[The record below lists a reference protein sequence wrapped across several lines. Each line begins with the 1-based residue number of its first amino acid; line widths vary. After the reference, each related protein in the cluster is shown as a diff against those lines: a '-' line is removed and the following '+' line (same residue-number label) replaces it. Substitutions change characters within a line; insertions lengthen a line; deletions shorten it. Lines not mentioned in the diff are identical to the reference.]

1 MTLRLEGAPVAATGD
16 LTMTATMHKL
26 AHLANALRS
35 GAMPLQHYL
44 DWLESRIRAHEPR
57 VKAFLPEEGR
67 FERLRTEARVLAGR
81 YPDPATRPALFGIPV
96 AIKDIFNVNGFETR
110 AGSRLPASEF
120 AGPEA
125 ESVARLRKA
134 GALILGKTV
143 SAEFAY
149 IAPGETR
156 NPHNLQHTPGG
167 SSSGSA
173 AAVAAQMCALALGTQ
188 TVGSINRPA
197 AYCGVTGFKPGYGRV
212 SRRGV
217 MPVSESLDHVGFFT
231 SDAQSAELAAS
242 VLVTGWRHRS
252 TSRKPVL
259 AVPAG
264 PYLDRVSPAGLENF
278 EEACARLEAAGYKV
292 RKINVMPDFEDI
304 RQRHFTIMAAEAAR
318 VHANWYERYAG
329 LYRQESKDLIL
340 AGRAVSSKA
349 LDDALAGPEQLRSEL
364 AAVMSEYGVDLWIA
378 PAATGVAPQ
387 GLASTGD
394 SIMNLPWTH
403 CGLPTLGLPAGK
415 DAAGLPFGMQVAG
428 KWQGD
433 EKLMAWAPGLESALG
448 YEF

>member
-1 MTLRLEGAPVAATGD
+1 MTLHLNDVPAAATGD
-16 LTMTATMHKL
+16 FTMTASMHKL
-26 AHLANALRS
+26 APLANALRS
-35 GAMPLQHYL
+35 GDLPLQDYL

-67 FERLRTEARVLAGR
+67 FERLRMEARILTGR
-81 YPDPATRPALFGIPV
+81 NPDPATRPALFGVPV
-96 AIKDIFNVNGFETR
+96 AVKDIFNVDDFETR

-125 ESVARLRKA
+125 ESVIRLKRA

-197 AYCGVTGFKPGYGRV
+197 AYCGVAGFKPGYGRV

-217 MPVSESLDHVGFFT
+217 VPVSESLDHVGFFT

-242 VLVTGWRHRS
+242 VLVTGWQHRS
-252 TSRKPVL
+252 TSRRPVL

-264 PYLDRVSPAGLENF
+264 PYLDKASPAGLENF
-278 EEACARLEAAGYKV
+278 EEACARLKAAGY
-292 RKINVMPDFEDI
+292 RIHKINVMPDFEDI
-304 RQRHFTIMAAEAAR
+304 RQRHLTIMAAEAAR
-318 VHANWYERYAG
+318 VHANWYERYAS
-329 LYRQESKDLIL
+329 LYQQESEDLIL
-340 AGRAVSSKA
+340 AGKAVSSKE

-364 AAVMSEYGVDLWIA
+364 TAVMSEAGVDLWIA
-378 PAATGVAPQ
+378 PAATGVAPP

-403 CGLPTLGLPAGK
+403 CGLPTIGLPTGK
-415 DAAGLPFGMQVAG
+415 DATGLPFGAQVVG
-428 KWQGD
+428 KWHED
-433 EKLMAWAPGLESALG
+433 EKLMAWAPGVESALG
-448 YEF
+448 YES